1 MKGLSKSRHTALC
14 QCLWFLQLCRGGPK
28 QIVASALAKSL
39 VYLFDRPILPYYNK
53 GKKLS
58 CYIII

>member
-14 QCLWFLQLCRGGPK
+14 QWLWSLQLCRGGPK
-28 QIVASALAKSL
+28 RIVASALVYIL
-39 VYLFDRPILPYYNK
+39 VYLFDRPILPSNNK

-58 CYIII
+58 